1 MGHIHQVAHCM
12 LLLDTRSRIRRRM
25 VLVTMACRSRGRG
38 TKVQSPEDPV
48 AQQECAHEKER

>member
-1 MGHIHQVAHCM
+1 M